1 MTEGGG
7 EDNCQLTS
15 STTHT
20 PQPLDSPT
28 TPLYSILFYIFSTF
42 WDLDWYYGLFFG
54 VMVLMLGPKICIVV
68 HNLWKNL
75 AQRKSLLHPASFKA
89 HIYKSHVL
97 VYFVFV
103 HVYLCIR
110 VFSRRV
116 LQCSN
121 LHLQLAKPN
130 LQSEWKIIVVPAWI
144 APQIF
149 IQVARAY
156 NFPSSSKLFVPNSNG
171 WSWSCDLESCRKEGQ
186 RQIHFKCANFEPN
199 MRSGEILNID

>member
-1 MTEGGG
+1 M
-7 EDNCQLTS
+7 DC
-15 STTHT
+15 
-20 PQPLDSPT
+20 
-28 TPLYSILFYIFSTF
+28 
-42 WDLDWYYGLFFG
+42 FFG

-103 HVYLCIR
+103 HDYLCIY

-130 LQSEWKIIVVPAWI
+130 LQSEWKIIVVGLNCTSN
-144 APQIF
+144 F
-149 IQVARAY
+149 HSGRAR
-156 NFPSSSKLFVPNSNG
+156 L
-171 WSWSCDLESCRKEGQ
+171 
-186 RQIHFKCANFEPN
+186 
-199 MRSGEILNID
+199 